1 MQNKYKIGIIGGGQ
15 LGKMMTQAAK
25 KLGFHVTI
33 LDPTQ
38 HSPAGQVADIEITG
52 HFKDPEKL
60 HHIVESCDVTTYD
73 IEHIET
79 GILTE
84 LSKKHT
90 IYPSHKIL
98 TLIQDKSLQKEAF
111 YRHAIP
117 CARFLKGST
126 PLSEVMKHF
135 SFPLVQKMNQGG
147 YDGRG
152 VFVAKTE
159 AELKPIPQDQFF
171 YEEFIPFEKE
181 LAMLI
186 ARNPQGEIRTYPLV
200 EMHFD
205 PRANICDLV
214 IAPAR
219 VSKEL
224 ERKAV
229 LIAIHCMDVFQ
240 GVGVFGIEMFLTKTG
255 EVLVNEIAPRPHNS
269 GHYTIE
275 ACITSQFEQHIRAVT
290 GLPLGSTELL
300 IPAVMMN
307 LLGEPGHEGPPEFQG
322 IQEALKIEGLS
333 MHLYGKKI
341 TSPFRKMGHLTI
353 VDKNLDHALLK
364 ASLAKTFL
372 KVLAK
377 P

>member
-1 MQNKYKIGIIGGGQ
+1 MKNEYRIGIIGGGQ

-33 LDPTQ
+33 LDPTE

-60 HHIVESCDVTTYD
+60 RQIVESCDVTTYD
-73 IEHIET
+73 IENIET
-79 GILTE
+79 GIQ

-90 IYPSHKIL
+90 IHPSL
-98 TLIQDKSLQKEAF
+98 SLLALIQDKSLQKETF

-117 CARFLKGST
+117 TARFLKGTT
-126 PLSEVMKHF
+126 PLSETVKQF
-135 SFPLVQKMNQGG
+135 SFPIVQKMNRGG

-159 AELKPIPQDQFF
+159 ADLKPIPQDQFF

-181 LAMLI
+181 LAILI
-186 ARNPQGEIRTYPLV
+186 ARNPQGEIKIYPLV

-219 VSKEL
+219 VSKDV
-224 ERKAV
+224 ERQ
-229 LIAIHCMDVFQ
+229 AIHIATHCMNVFQ
-240 GVGVFGIEMFLTKTG
+240 GVGVFGFEMFLTKK
-255 EVLVNEIAPRPHNS
+255 EEILVNEIAPRPHNS

-275 ACITSQFEQHIRAVT
+275 ACVTSQFEQHIRAIT

-307 LLGEPGHEGPPEFQG
+307 LLGEPGHTGAPEFQG
-322 IQEALKIEGLS
+322 IVEALKIEGLS

-353 VDKNLDHALLK
+353 IDKNLDNALRK
-364 ASLAKTFL
+364 ADQAKTFL
-372 KVLAK
+372 KVFAK
-377 P
+377 T